1 MSRVIGVICA
11 GFLTVFSAQA
21 NAQQLRAAVLP
32 QSRSVQVGQP
42 ATAFAIVLNTT
53 NANLTNCGIA
63 LGTSIP
69 SAFSFFQTSPA
80 NAITGARNAKA
91 NIPANGFQNFL
102 FELVPQLAI
111 APTDLSFAFTCDGV
125 PAAPV
130 SAGVNTFLFSA
141 STTPVPDILSIGA
154 VLSNDGITNVPGVN
168 VAGALGLMTVAAVNL
183 GADVPVTAEVA
194 LSNSSIPAS
203 ATICETN
210 ITTGACLSPPT
221 STPISTRVARA
232 SAGSISAYSVFVSA
246 TAAIN
251 FDPANVRVI
260 VRFRDQ
266 AGAVRGATSAALRTR
281 NLVAAD
287 TNRDGVWDDVGANA
301 QRFLSANS
309 PSVPNAI
316 QQLTPMIRNTQDR
329 LLLSDL
335 NDQSINNANA
345 TMLSMACIFRSIGN
359 PNTAADVVA
368 ALDPS
373 ILNNQDRLSAGLT
386 ASSRLTGTVFQI
398 PDASSVTCP

>member
-1 MSRVIGVICA
+1 MLRVLGVICA
-11 GFLTVFSAQA
+11 GLLTVCSGQA
-21 NAQQLRAAVLP
+21 SAQQLRAAVLP
-32 QSRSVQVGQP
+32 QSRSVQVGQS

-53 NANLTNCGIA
+53 SGNLANCGIA
-63 LGTSIP
+63 LGTSVP

-102 FELVPQLAI
+102 CEWVPQSAI

-130 SAGVNTFLFSA
+130 SPGVNTFLFSA

-154 VLSNDGITNVPGVN
+154 VLSNDGITNVPGIN
-168 VAGALGLMTVAAVNL
+168 VTGALGLMTVAAVNL
-183 GADVPVTAEVA
+183 GADQQVTAEVA

-203 ATICETN
+203 VTICETN

-221 STPISTRVARA
+221 ATSLSTRVARA

-246 TAAIN
+246 SATVN

-266 AGAVRGATSAALRTR
+266 TGAIRGATSAALRTR
-281 NLVAAD
+281 D
-287 TNRDGVWDDVGANA
+287 IISTSTNGTGVWDNVRQGQQQNFAVAMPSDP
-301 QRFLSANS
+301 SATTRS
-309 PSVPNAI
+309 APVTLAI
-316 QQLTPMIRNTQDR
+316 QDR
-329 LLLSDL
+329 FVFSDL
-335 NDQSINNANA
+335 TDQTINNA
-345 TMLSMACIFRSIGN
+345 IK
-359 PNTAADVVA
+359 V
-368 ALDPS
+368 
-373 ILNNQDRLSAGLT
+373 NNQLLCLLQANGGDAGRTELMLDMSTIALASTPDRVIANQNSAQKLVGAT
-386 ASSRLTGTVFQI
+386 FQLLA
-398 PDASSVTCP
+398 PTNCP